1 MMLQC
6 PKRTPALCEKLL
18 ERECPSDGV
27 INVKT
32 MISRWMRHKSDFSQ
46 FGERVGT
53 CSVTI

>member
-1 MMLQC
+1 MMAQC
-6 PKRTPALCEKLL
+6 RKRTPALCEKLL
-18 ERECPSDGV
+18 GRECPSNGV

-32 MISRWMRHKSDFSQ
+32 MISWWMRHKSDFSE

>member
-6 PKRTPALCEKLL
+6 RKRTPALCEKLL

-32 MISRWMRHKSDFSQ
+32 MISRWMRHKSDFSR

-53 CSVTI
+53 CSGTI

>member
-6 PKRTPALCEKLL
+6 RKRTPALCEKLL
-18 ERECPSDGV
+18 ERECPSNGV

-32 MISRWMRHKSDFSQ
+32 MISRWMRHKSDFSE

>member
-18 ERECPSDGV
+18 ERECPSNGV

-32 MISRWMRHKSDFSQ
+32 MISRWMRCESRFSQ

>member
-1 MMLQC
+1 MMAQC
-6 PKRTPALCEKLL
+6 RKRTPALCEKLL
-18 ERECPSDGV
+18 ERECNGV

-32 MISRWMRHKSDFSQ
+32 MISRWMRHKSDFSE